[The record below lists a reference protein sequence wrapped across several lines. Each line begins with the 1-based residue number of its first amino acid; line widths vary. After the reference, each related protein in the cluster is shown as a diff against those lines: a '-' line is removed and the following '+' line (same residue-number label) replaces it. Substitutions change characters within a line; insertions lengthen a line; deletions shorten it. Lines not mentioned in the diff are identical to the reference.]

1 MIGFIT
7 DTDSNEIMCGD
18 IFEIVHVN
26 MNYFGRNCYN
36 SDISRFLRWL
46 ASSTKGKMF
55 EMTKYM
61 ALKKQLR
68 LCQKRKYP
76 LI

>member
-46 ASSTKGKMF
+46 ASSTKEKC
-55 EMTKYM
+55 
-61 ALKKQLR
+61 LK
-68 LCQKRKYP
+68 
-76 LI
+76 